1 MLTVLAVFWVLFTLP
16 IPIYIMINHGVSNKV
31 ILSRMIAICKCLVY
45 VIYLAIIFLY
55 NDTNKKR
62 KYFIF
67 GITYMLC
74 ILISYVPATD
84 YKVVIN
90 ILNCIP
96 NTQKLDE
103 ESYVLM
109 IDGILMPIK
118 EAFLTYIIFD
128 TVISEKYVKRETVG
142 ESKENSKIVKNKS
155 IFKKNQED

>member
-1 MLTVLAVFWVLFTLP
+1 M
-16 IPIYIMINHGVSNKV
+16 
-31 ILSRMIAICKCLVY
+31 
-45 VIYLAIIFLY
+45 
-55 NDTNKKR
+55 
-62 KYFIF
+62 
-67 GITYMLC
+67 
-74 ILISYVPATD
+74 
-84 YKVVIN
+84 
-90 ILNCIP
+90 
-96 NTQKLDE
+96 DE